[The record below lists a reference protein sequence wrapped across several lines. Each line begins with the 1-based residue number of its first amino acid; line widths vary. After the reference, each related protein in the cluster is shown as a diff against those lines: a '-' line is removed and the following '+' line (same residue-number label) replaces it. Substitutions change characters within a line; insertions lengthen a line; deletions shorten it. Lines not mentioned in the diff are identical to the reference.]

1 MSGHLD
7 VFAAIERATGVDP
20 NSVRDERLRTYL
32 FNGAA
37 MVFTPP
43 AWTRPK
49 DIEEELEGIRADIRA
64 LKKRIQN
71 ADRFAMVL
79 ARREA
84 TRPNLEALE
93 AEIEEAQGNH
103 EVITQAADRYF
114 LKERAITP
122 DKYVD
127 KAAIK
132 HLEEVEKC
140 LVRPIEEAIE
150 AAPKGRGR
158 PKNNRAHAIASYAA
172 RSYLYLTGE
181 RPTFWNGTDN
191 AFSILV
197 DELFNVANIVA
208 DIRKPIEAAMSKLEQ
223 DEGI

>member
-1 MSGHLD
+1 MSGHCN

-20 NSVRDERLRTYL
+20 NSVRDERRRMYL

-43 AWTRPK
+43 AWKRPK
-49 DIEEELEGIRADIRA
+49 EIEEELEGIRSDIRA
-64 LKKRIQN
+64 LKRRIQN

-84 TRPNLEALE
+84 TKSNLKELE
-93 AEIEEAQGNH
+93 AEVEEAQGNH
-103 EVITQAADRYF
+103 ESISLAAERYF
-114 LKERAITP
+114 IKERAITP

-127 KAAIK
+127 RAAIE

-150 AAPKGRGR
+150 LAPKGRGR
-158 PKNNRAHAIASYAA
+158 PKNNRAHAIALYAA
-172 RSYLYLTGE
+172 RTYFWLTGE
-181 RPTFWNGTDN
+181 KPTFWNGTDN

-197 DELFNVANIVA
+197 EELFNIGNVVA
-208 DIRKPIEAAMSKLEQ
+208 DIRKPIEAAMSKI
-223 DEGI
+223 DEGEGI